1 MRLEGKAALVTGSS
15 SGIGEAIALRFA
27 REGADVAV
35 HYHREEDEARSVAA
49 EIAQMGRKSTVLG
62 ANVGVAAEAEKLVRD
77 AHAALGRLD
86 ILVNNAGV
94 EIREPF
100 VEVSEQH
107 YDLVLGVNLKGAFF
121 AAQTAAKLMI
131 DAGEGGRIVNV
142 SSIHEDVAFLQ
153 YATYTASKGGMRM
166 LTRTIC
172 QELAPHGITVND
184 IAPGAIATPINK
196 RTLGD
201 GELLHALQE
210 VIPAGRSATPTRS
223 RPSPSSSP
231 PTRPP
236 TSPAAPTTSTA
247 AWPAGTRDSSTRATA
262 RDRRREDDR
271 THARILQR
279 DSQSSINRCSR
290 SVDGR
295 RARRSRRR

>member
-1 MRLEGKAALVTGSS
+1 M
-15 SGIGEAIALRFA
+15 
-27 REGADVAV
+27 
-35 HYHREEDEARSVAA
+35 
-49 EIAQMGRKSTVLG
+49 LG

-100 VEVSEQH
+100 VDVSEQH

-131 DAGEGGRIVNV
+131 DAGTGGRIVNV
-142 SSIHEDVAFLQ
+142 SSIHEDIAFLQ

-210 VIPAGRSATPTRS
+210 VIPAGRLGDPDEVASVAVFLAS
-223 RPSPSSSP
+223 DE
-231 PTRPP
+231 
-236 TSPAAPTTSTA
+236 AAYVTGSTYY
-247 AWPAGTRDSSTRATA
+247 
-262 RDRRREDDR
+262 
-271 THARILQR
+271 
-279 DSQSSINRCSR
+279 
-290 SVDGR
+290 VDGGM
-295 RARRSRRR
+295 ARWNKGL

>member
-1 MRLEGKAALVTGSS
+1 MRLEGKKALVTGSS

-35 HYHREEDEARSVAA
+35 HYHREEEEARAVAA
-49 EIAQMGRKSTVLG
+49 QIVAMGRKSVAFG
-62 ANVGVAAEAEKLVRD
+62 ANVGVAAEATGLVNS
-77 AHAALGRLD
+77 AIEALGHLD

-94 EIREPF
+94 EVREPF
-100 VEVSEQH
+100 LDVTEQH

-121 AAQTAAKLMI
+121 AAQAAARHMVERGK
-131 DAGEGGRIVNV
+131 GGRIVNV
-142 SSIHEDVAFLQ
+142 SSIHEDVAFLN

-166 LTRTIC
+166 FTRTVC

-210 VIPAGRSATPTRS
+210 VIPAGRLGDPDEVASVAVFLAS
-223 RPSPSSSP
+223 DD
-231 PTRPP
+231 
-236 TSPAAPTTSTA
+236 AAYVTGSTYY
-247 AWPAGTRDSSTRATA
+247 
-262 RDRRREDDR
+262 
-271 THARILQR
+271 
-279 DSQSSINRCSR
+279 
-290 SVDGR
+290 VDGGM
-295 RARRSRRR
+295 AHWNKGL

>member
-27 REGADVAV
+27 REGADVVV
-35 HYHREEDEARSVAA
+35 HYHSEEDSARAVVA
-49 EIAQMGRKSTVLG
+49 EIEKLGRKAVALG

-94 EIREPF
+94 EVREPF

-121 AAQTAAKLMI
+121 AAQAAAKLMI
-131 DAGEGGRIVNV
+131 AAGKGGRIVNV
-142 SSIHEDVAFLQ
+142 SSIHEDVAFLN
-153 YATYTASKGGMRM
+153 YTTYTASKGGMRM
-166 LTRTIC
+166 FTRTVC
-172 QELAPHGITVND
+172 QELAPHGVTVND

-201 GELLHALQE
+201 GELLHELQA
-210 VIPAGRSATPTRS
+210 VIPAGRLGEPDEVASVAVFLASDEAAYVTGGTYYIDGGMS
-223 RPSPSSSP
+223 R
-231 PTRPP
+231 
-236 TSPAAPTTSTA
+236 
-247 AWPAGTRDSSTRATA
+247 WNQG
-262 RDRRREDDR
+262 
-271 THARILQR
+271 L
-279 DSQSSINRCSR
+279 
-290 SVDGR
+290 
-295 RARRSRRR
+295 

>member
-1 MRLEGKAALVTGSS
+1 MRLTGKAALVTGSS

-35 HYHREEDEARSVAA
+35 HYHSGEKEGRSVAA
-49 EIAQMGRKSTVLG
+49 QIEKLGRKSVALG
-62 ANVGVAAEAEKLVRD
+62 ANVGRAEEAEKLVRE

-94 EIREPF
+94 EIREPV
-100 VEVSEQH
+100 VEVTEQH

-121 AAQTAAKLMI
+121 AAQTAARIMVQQ
-131 DAGEGGRIVNV
+131 GGGGRIVNV
-142 SSIHEDVAFLQ
+142 SSIHEDVAFLN

-172 QELAPHGITVND
+172 EELAPHGITVNN

-201 GELLHALQE
+201 GELLHELQG
-210 VIPAGRSATPTRS
+210 VIPVGRLGEPDEVASVAVFLASDESAYVTG
-223 RPSPSSSP
+223 
-231 PTRPP
+231 
-236 TSPAAPTTSTA
+236 
-247 AWPAGTRDSSTRATA
+247 GTYY
-262 RDRRREDDR
+262 
-271 THARILQR
+271 
-279 DSQSSINRCSR
+279 
-290 SVDGR
+290 VDGGMTHFNKGL
-295 RARRSRRR
+295 

>member
-1 MRLEGKAALVTGSS
+1 MTMRLKGKAALVTGSS

-35 HYHREEDEARSVAA
+35 HYHSGEEEGRSVASQI
-49 EIAQMGRKSTVLG
+49 EQLGRKSVALG
-62 ANVGVAAEAEKLVRD
+62 ANVGRAEEAERLVRE

-94 EIREPF
+94 EVREPF
-100 VEVSEQH
+100 LDVSEAH

-121 AAQTAAKLMI
+121 AAQTAARLMI
-131 DAGEGGRIVNV
+131 DAGAGGRIVNV
-142 SSIHEDVAFLQ
+142 SSIHEDVAFLN

-172 QELAPHGITVND
+172 EELAPHGITVNN

-201 GELLHALQE
+201 GELLHELQG
-210 VIPAGRSATPTRS
+210 VIPVGRLGEPDEVASVAVFLAS
-223 RPSPSSSP
+223 DE
-231 PTRPP
+231 
-236 TSPAAPTTSTA
+236 AAYVTGSTYY
-247 AWPAGTRDSSTRATA
+247 
-262 RDRRREDDR
+262 
-271 THARILQR
+271 
-279 DSQSSINRCSR
+279 
-290 SVDGR
+290 VDGGM
-295 RARRSRRR
+295 SHWNKGL

>member
-1 MRLEGKAALVTGSS
+1 MRLKGKAALVTGSS

-35 HYHREEDEARSVAA
+35 HYHHGGDSARAVSA
-49 EIAQMGRKSTVLG
+49 EIAKMGRKTVALG
-62 ANVGVAAEAEKLVRD
+62 ANVGVAEEAERLVRE

-100 VEVSEQH
+100 LDVSEEH
-107 YDLVLGVNLKGAFF
+107 YDLVLDVNLKGAFF
-121 AAQTAAKLMI
+121 AAQAAARLMM
-131 DAGEGGRIVNV
+131 DQGAGGRIINV

-153 YATYTASKGGMRM
+153 FSTYTASKGGMRM

-201 GELLHALQE
+201 GELLHELQG
-210 VIPAGRSATPTRS
+210 VIPAGRLGEPDEVASVAVFLASDDSAYVTG
-223 RPSPSSSP
+223 
-231 PTRPP
+231 
-236 TSPAAPTTSTA
+236 STYY
-247 AWPAGTRDSSTRATA
+247 
-262 RDRRREDDR
+262 
-271 THARILQR
+271 
-279 DSQSSINRCSR
+279 
-290 SVDGR
+290 VDGGM
-295 RARRSRRR
+295 SHWNKGL

>member
-35 HYHREEDEARSVAA
+35 HYHSEEEEARAVAA
-49 EIAQMGRKSTVLG
+49 QIEQLGRRAAVLG
-62 ANVGVAAEAEKLVRD
+62 ANVGVAAEASALVRD

-121 AAQTAAKLMI
+121 AAQAAARLMI
-131 DAGEGGRIVNV
+131 AAGRGGRILNV
-142 SSIHEDVAFLQ
+142 SSIHEDVAFLD

-201 GELLHALQE
+201 GELLHELQA
-210 VIPAGRSATPTRS
+210 VIPSGRLGEPDEVASVAVFLASDEAGYVTGATYV
-223 RPSPSSSP
+223 
-231 PTRPP
+231 
-236 TSPAAPTTSTA
+236 
-247 AWPAGTRDSSTRATA
+247 
-262 RDRRREDDR
+262 
-271 THARILQR
+271 I
-279 DSQSSINRCSR
+279 
-290 SVDGR
+290 DGGMTYFNKGL
-295 RARRSRRR
+295 

>member
-35 HYHREEDEARSVAA
+35 HYHHGGDEAQRVVD
-49 EIAQMGRKSTVLG
+49 EIVKLGRKSVALG
-62 ANVGVAAEAEKLVRD
+62 ANVGVTAEAEGLVRD

-94 EIREPF
+94 EVREPF
-100 VEVSEQH
+100 VEVSEKH

-131 DAGEGGRIVNV
+131 AAGHGGRIINV

-172 QELAPHGITVND
+172 QELAPHGITVNNV
-184 IAPGAIATPINK
+184 APGAIATPINK

-201 GELLHALQE
+201 GELLHALQD
-210 VIPAGRSATPTRS
+210 VIPSGRLGDPDEVASVAVFLAS
-223 RPSPSSSP
+223 DE
-231 PTRPP
+231 
-236 TSPAAPTTSTA
+236 AAYVTGSTYYID
-247 AWPAGTRDSSTRATA
+247 GGMA
-262 RDRRREDDR
+262 RWNKG
-271 THARILQR
+271 L
-279 DSQSSINRCSR
+279 
-290 SVDGR
+290 
-295 RARRSRRR
+295 

>member
-49 EIAQMGRKSTVLG
+49 QIEQLGRKSVVLG
-62 ANVGVAAEAEKLVRD
+62 ANVGDAQAAAGLVRE

-100 VEVSEQH
+100 LEVSEAH
-107 YDLVLGVNLKGAFF
+107 YDLVLGINLKGAFF
-121 AAQTAAKLMI
+121 AAQAAAKLMKE
-131 DAGEGGRIVNV
+131 AGRGGRILNV
-142 SSIHEDVAFLQ
+142 SSIHEDVAFLH
-153 YATYTASKGGMRM
+153 YTTYTTSKGGMRM
-166 LTRTIC
+166 FTRTVC
-172 QELAPHGITVND
+172 QELAPLGITVNN

-201 GELLHALQE
+201 GELLHELQA
-210 VIPAGRSATPTRS
+210 VIPGGRLGEPDEVASVAVFLAS
-223 RPSPSSSP
+223 DE
-231 PTRPP
+231 
-236 TSPAAPTTSTA
+236 AAYVTGSTYY
-247 AWPAGTRDSSTRATA
+247 
-262 RDRRREDDR
+262 
-271 THARILQR
+271 I
-279 DSQSSINRCSR
+279 
-290 SVDGR
+290 DGGMTYFNKGL
-295 RARRSRRR
+295 

>member
-1 MRLEGKAALVTGSS
+1 M
-15 SGIGEAIALRFA
+15 
-27 REGADVAV
+27 
-35 HYHREEDEARSVAA
+35 
-49 EIAQMGRKSTVLG
+49 
-62 ANVGVAAEAEKLVRD
+62 GVAAEAEGLVRD

-121 AAQTAAKLMI
+121 AAQAAAKLMI
-131 DAGEGGRIVNV
+131 AAGHGGRIVNV
-142 SSIHEDVAFLQ
+142 SSIHEDIAFLQ

-201 GELLHALQE
+201 GDLLHALQE
-210 VIPAGRSATPTRS
+210 VIPSGRLGEPDEVAGVAVFLASDE
-223 RPSPSSSP
+223 
-231 PTRPP
+231 
-236 TSPAAPTTSTA
+236 AAYVSGSTYYID
-247 AWPAGTRDSSTRATA
+247 GGMA
-262 RDRRREDDR
+262 RWNKG
-271 THARILQR
+271 L
-279 DSQSSINRCSR
+279 
-290 SVDGR
+290 
-295 RARRSRRR
+295 

>member
-1 MRLEGKAALVTGSS
+1 MT
-15 SGIGEAIALRFA
+15 
-27 REGADVAV
+27 
-35 HYHREEDEARSVAA
+35 A
-49 EIAQMGRKSTVLG
+49 EIEKLGRKSVALG

-100 VEVSEQH
+100 LDVSEEH

-121 AAQTAAKLMI
+121 AAQAAARLMI
-131 DAGEGGRIVNV
+131 DAGSGGRIVNV
-142 SSIHEDVAFLQ
+142 SSIHEDIAFLQ

-210 VIPAGRSATPTRS
+210 VIPSGRLGEPDEVAGVAVFLASDE
-223 RPSPSSSP
+223 
-231 PTRPP
+231 
-236 TSPAAPTTSTA
+236 AAYVTGSTYYID
-247 AWPAGTRDSSTRATA
+247 GGMA
-262 RDRRREDDR
+262 RWNKG
-271 THARILQR
+271 L
-279 DSQSSINRCSR
+279 
-290 SVDGR
+290 
-295 RARRSRRR
+295 

>member
-35 HYHREEDEARSVAA
+35 HYHREEDEARRVVA
-49 EIAQMGRKSTVLG
+49 EIEKLGRKSVALG
-62 ANVGVAAEAEKLVRD
+62 ANVGVAAEAEKLVRG

-100 VEVSEQH
+100 IDVSEQH
-107 YDLVLGVNLKGAFF
+107 YDLVMGVNLKGAFF

-131 DAGEGGRIVNV
+131 AAGGGRIVNV
-142 SSIHEDVAFLQ
+142 SSIHEDIAFLQ

-201 GELLHALQE
+201 GALLNALQE
-210 VIPAGRSATPTRS
+210 VIPAGRLGDPDEVASVAVFLAS
-223 RPSPSSSP
+223 DE
-231 PTRPP
+231 
-236 TSPAAPTTSTA
+236 AAYVTGSTYYID
-247 AWPAGTRDSSTRATA
+247 GGMA
-262 RDRRREDDR
+262 RWNKG
-271 THARILQR
+271 L
-279 DSQSSINRCSR
+279 
-290 SVDGR
+290 
-295 RARRSRRR
+295 